1 MWLLFTLQNAGNTW
15 PGTQQVL
22 VGSWQQIPGLP
33 TQRAVQQPLLTDT
46 LASQALQ
53 DSWRQTLVLDNLE
66 QSSLAS
72 LVRNHNFVISL
83 SLHHLIIKYDLT
95 VSHTFSL
102 SHKFIW
108 FDSSLFSLFF
118 SSLSHSYFHNYA
130 LLHKLLQKSQ
140 QNTKFIIIGILIPE
154 VEYWSCPNKL
164 LHTQSCFK

>member
-1 MWLLFTLQNAGNTW
+1 MIILNEKYFLIFLSLKVFVFLWGTLGEQSATDRSNRQMLIFVRISMWLLFILQNAGNTW

-33 TQRAVQQPLLTDT
+33 AQRAVQQPLLTDT

-72 LVRNHNFVISL
+72 LVRNHNLVISL
-83 SLHHLIIKYDLT
+83 SIPRLIIKYDLT

-102 SHKFIW
+102 S
-108 FDSSLFSLFF
+108 
-118 SSLSHSYFHNYA
+118 
-130 LLHKLLQKSQ
+130 
-140 QNTKFIIIGILIPE
+140 
-154 VEYWSCPNKL
+154 
-164 LHTQSCFK
+164 

>member
-83 SLHHLIIKYDLT
+83 SLPRLIIKYDLT
-95 VSHTFSL
+95 VSHFLSLISSYDLTVFSFL
-102 SHKFIW
+102 S
-108 FDSSLFSLFF
+108 F

-130 LLHKLLQKSQ
+130 LLHKSLQKSE

-154 VEYWSCPNKL
+154 VEYRSCPNKL
-164 LHTQSCFK
+164 VHTQSCFK